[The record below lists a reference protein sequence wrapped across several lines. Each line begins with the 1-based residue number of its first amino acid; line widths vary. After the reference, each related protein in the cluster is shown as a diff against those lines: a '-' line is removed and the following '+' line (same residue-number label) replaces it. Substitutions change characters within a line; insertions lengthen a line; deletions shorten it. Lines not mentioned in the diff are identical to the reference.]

1 MASHSLPTHAL
12 TVITKPALPVAFE
25 AELELAS
32 DFAKA
37 SKSKSTQAAYS
48 SDFRIFD
55 QWCRERGLTAL
66 PATPATVCAFLA
78 QQAGLGKRA
87 STLGRRLAAIGY
99 FHRLANEPS
108 PVGDETIKATLAGI
122 RRSIGAAP
130 VRKKAATSDIV
141 LSMAGTVGGES
152 LRQLRDRAILLIGF
166 ASAMRRSELV
176 ALNVADLE
184 WTAEGVLIQIRRS
197 KTDQEGMGA
206 SVAVPRGATAC
217 PVAALRAWIEASGI
231 TEGAV
236 FRRIWNK
243 RNQRVSAERLHGRA
257 VAVIVK
263 AGARRLGFDVATFGA
278 HSLRSGLVTS
288 AVKRGVSLLKICDQ
302 TRHKSIEMLRVYCR
316 DAELFVGNA
325 AAGLL

>member
-1 MASHSLPTHAL
+1 MANHSLPIQAL
-12 TVITKPALPVAFE
+12 TVITEPALPVAFE

-37 SKSKSTQAAYS
+37 SKSAATLAAYG
-48 SDFRIFD
+48 SDFRIFEA
-55 QWCRERGLTAL
+55 WCRGRGLTAL
-66 PATPATVCAFLA
+66 PATCEAVVAFLA
-78 QQAGLGKRA
+78 AQASAGKRA
-87 STLGRRLAAIGY
+87 STLQRRLAAIAY
-99 FHRLANEPS
+99 MHKISNVAS
-108 PVGDETIKATLAGI
+108 PIGSESIKATLSGI

-141 LSMAGTVGGES
+141 LGMAGTVGGES

-176 ALNVADLE
+176 ALDLSDLE
-184 WTAEGVLIQIRRS
+184 WTAEGVLIHIRRS
-197 KTDQEGMGA
+197 KTDQEGVGQ

-217 PVAALRAWIEASGI
+217 PVTALRAWIEAAGIVSGP
-231 TEGAV
+231 V
-236 FRRIWNK
+236 FVRIWNK
-243 RNQRVSAERLHGRA
+243 RCQRITDQRLHGRA
-257 VAVIVK
+257 IASIVK
-263 AGARRLGFDVATFGA
+263 AGAKRLGFDVSAFGA

-302 TRHKSIEMLRVYCR
+302 TRHKSIEMLRTYCR